1 MAGFKKEIKK
11 LKIICKC
18 RKPKPGLFLEAIN
31 DFNLDKKN
39 IYNIGNTKND
49 MYAGYSAGIRKNF
62 LLSEN
67 KKKISHNKKYI
78 ELNYEK
84 LISKLK

>member
-39 IYNIGNTKND
+39 IYNIGNAKSD
-49 MYAGYSAGIRKNF
+49 MYAGYSAGIKRNF
-62 LLSEN
+62 LLSEDKKNITYN
-67 KKKISHNKKYI
+67 KRYI
-78 ELNYEK
+78 ELNYENF
-84 LISKLK
+84 ISKLK

>member
-1 MAGFKKEIKK
+1 MF
-11 LKIICKC
+11 
-18 RKPKPGLFLEAIN
+18 FEAIN
-31 DFNLDKKN
+31 DFNLDKRN

-49 MYAGYSAGIRKNF
+49 MYAGYRAGIRKNF

-67 KKKISHNKKYI
+67 KKKNSHNKKYI
-78 ELNYEK
+78 KLSYEN

>member
-18 RKPKPGLFLEAIN
+18 RKPKAGLFLEAIN
-31 DFNLDKKN
+31 DFNLNKKY
-39 IYNIGNTKND
+39 IYNIGNTKSD
-49 MYAGYSAGIRKNF
+49 MYAGYSAGIKRNF

-67 KKKISHNKKYI
+67 KKNITYNKRYI
-78 ELNYEK
+78 ELNYK
-84 LISKLK
+84 NLMSQLK